1 MIKCKKVI
9 NQSKGI
15 FQFNQRKS
23 RFCRFRHWA
32 TTFHYLT
39 KLKMKKFL
47 ISWTKLVETT
57 CVLLCICVPGIIFS
71 YGHAL
76 LLMCLVVNNQ
86 LCSTYHARI
95 QKKFRG
101 LGCVLD
107 VDAYM
112 YVILFVGGGV
122 GVRGFFSVILQ

>member
-39 KLKMKKFL
+39 KMKKFL

-57 CVLLCICVPGIIFS
+57 CVLLCTCVPGIIFS
-71 YGHAL
+71 YGHCY
-76 LLMCLVVNNQ
+76 CLVVNKQ

-95 QKKFRG
+95 QKKIS
-101 LGCVLD
+101 
-107 VDAYM
+107 M
-112 YVILFVGGGV
+112 V
-122 GVRGFFSVILQ
+122 GVCVGCGCIHVCNFVCRGEGRGSEVFFPVILQ

>member
-1 MIKCKKVI
+1 
-9 NQSKGI
+9 
-15 FQFNQRKS
+15 
-23 RFCRFRHWA
+23 
-32 TTFHYLT
+32 
-39 KLKMKKFL
+39 MKKFL

-76 LLMCLVVNNQ
+76 LLMCLVVNKQ

-101 LGCVLD
+101 LGCVWD

-112 YVILFVGGGV
+112 YVILFVGERGG
-122 GVRGFFSVILQ
+122 GPRFFSGNFTIGFNEFEFARGGGGPDPL